1 MNPCTARCGSGCLQ
15 EKLWHVHRKKRALF
29 LVRIAP
35 THDTVGLFQLRK
47 VFTSMKASLFLSIC
61 VLVSLLCGCQADT
74 VPETFEAPTVTTEA
88 ATQPPT
94 EPVPQ
99 VLDWHI
105 QAPEWFVKTSQTDD
119 SAVWMNPK
127 MEEDPSNIVL
137 TISPRDTSIL
147 EMEETDFLAE
157 MAASADENSMTVQ
170 ALSVTE
176 VDSFPALFADYCY
189 TTSGVEVHALA
200 YYIVASETYA
210 FQFSDCTADGRWQE
224 AYASAVDSIDL
235 LLEGETAR
243 ADVSRLTPYTDLHQ
257 GINLYA
263 EEGFVNK
270 DIQRVAN
277 YLTGNGI
284 TVQINFDMNTKGLTA
299 TEYYAKS
306 YQQYLEYLPDLSTD
320 KYGNLCGTYTGVS
333 NSGNPLYSYVTAKE
347 NNGRIYLLFMSCP
360 EELSLYYAEQ
370 FPLWASTVTFDED
383 AP

>member
-1 MNPCTARCGSGCLQ
+1 
-15 EKLWHVHRKKRALF
+15 
-29 LVRIAP
+29 
-35 THDTVGLFQLRK
+35 
-47 VFTSMKASLFLSIC
+47 MKAISLFLSLC
-61 VLVSLLCGCQADT
+61 MLVTLLCGCQASAPRETSEAAAVTT
-74 VPETFEAPTVTTEA
+74 VAPT
-88 ATQPPT
+88 QPST

-105 QAPEWFVKTSQTDD
+105 QAPEWFVKTSQTGD

-137 TISPRDTSIL
+137 TISPRDPSIL
-147 EMEETDFLAE
+147 EMEEAAFLSE
-157 MAASADENSMTVQ
+157 MASSADENSMTVQ
-170 ALSVTE
+170 TLSVTE
-176 VDSFPALFADYCY
+176 VDSFPALFADYRY

-224 AYASAVDSIDL
+224 AYASAIASIDL
-235 LLEGETAR
+235 LLEGETAQ
-243 ADVSRLTPYTDLHQ
+243 ADVSRLTPYLDLHQ

-277 YLTGNGI
+277 YLTGNGV

-299 TEYYAKS
+299 TEYYAES
-306 YQQYLEYLPDLSTD
+306 YQKYFDYLPDLSPD
-320 KYGNLCGTYTGVS
+320 KYGNLCGTYTSV
-333 NSGNPLYSYVTAKE
+333 NDNGNPFYGYITVKE
-347 NNGRIYLLFMSCP
+347 NNGRIYLLIMSCQ
-360 EELSLYYAEQ
+360 EALSPYYAEQ